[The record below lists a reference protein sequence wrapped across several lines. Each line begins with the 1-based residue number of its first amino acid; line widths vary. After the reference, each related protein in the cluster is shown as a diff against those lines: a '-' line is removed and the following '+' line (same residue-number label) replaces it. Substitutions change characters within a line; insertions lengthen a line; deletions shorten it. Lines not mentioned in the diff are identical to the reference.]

1 LSFFDELNITLDS
14 LKEKLGSE
22 VASDIK
28 HLVELIVNES
38 INPDKK
44 RWFPEC
50 SALMCCSCN
59 LRREPVWVHPV
70 GANFEE
76 NGKGTIRYKK
86 ED

>member
-14 LKEKLGSE
+14 LKDKFGSE

-44 RWFPEC
+44 RWFPEY
-50 SALMCCSCN
+50 
-59 LRREPVWVHPV
+59 P
-70 GANFEE
+70 
-76 NGKGTIRYKK
+76 
-86 ED
+86 